1 MNICQF
7 EVACD
12 QISMKM
18 FLLAKR
24 ISKAYS
30 HAKWFEN
37 SSLTLTKL
45 SHGIWYLN
53 YSVCSLLSMG
63 KCVAG
68 AWKSVTKDL
77 LSNVS
82 EWKEIITSQIEKV
95 LQHKMWCMELDK
107 VERNISIYI
116 HNTHSCHW
124 RMKYKFIKFMLGFD
138 TQQENNII
146 IVVCV
151 AFFSVVDKQIRF
163 SASLIFHPHNYKTSE
178 QSLFSQ
184 LTNQTKKICLPS
196 FIVLMFMI
204 SSSSFCGYRYCCCCF
219 FFFHSLWLG
228 NRNALSGVR
237 WDNITVS

>member
-1 MNICQF
+1 MARLNNTFRFTHYTVSTTINARAMNICQF

-107 VERNISIYI
+107 VERNISIYTQYTLMPL
-116 HNTHSCHW
+116 TH
-124 RMKYKFIKFMLGFD
+124 
-138 TQQENNII
+138 E
-146 IVVCV
+146 V
-151 AFFSVVDKQIRF
+151 
-163 SASLIFHPHNYKTSE
+163 
-178 QSLFSQ
+178 
-184 LTNQTKKICLPS
+184 
-196 FIVLMFMI
+196 
-204 SSSSFCGYRYCCCCF
+204 
-219 FFFHSLWLG
+219 
-228 NRNALSGVR
+228 
-237 WDNITVS
+237 